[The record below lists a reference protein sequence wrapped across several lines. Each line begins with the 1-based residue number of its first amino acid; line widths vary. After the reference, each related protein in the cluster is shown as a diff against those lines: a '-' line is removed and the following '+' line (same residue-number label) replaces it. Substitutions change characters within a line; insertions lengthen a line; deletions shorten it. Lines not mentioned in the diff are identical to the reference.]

1 MNRMHIAM
9 FTNTYLPFT
18 NGITRSIHSF
28 RQALEGELG
37 HNVFVFAQGADD
49 YEEPEPFIFR
59 YPSLE
64 IPFQKYPLTIPVSR
78 FVDRLMP
85 RLKLDVIHAHHPAP
99 LGTEAARHA
108 RQLGLPLIFTHHTYY
123 QEYGHYLGLPEET
136 GRRVIESWIADYMK
150 QCQHIIAPSPS
161 IKQMIETTYGIHDRL
176 TVIPTGID
184 TRPYTAA
191 DGRAFRQQLNW
202 GDDTILISVGRMADE
217 KNWPTLLDAV
227 AILFARQPH
236 VRLVLLGDGPARHDL
251 EKYSEELGIADRV
264 TFTGNVPFDDVP
276 SYLKAADLFCFASV
290 TETQGL
296 VTLEAMAAGLPVVA
310 VDATGTADAV
320 DHEVDGLLT
329 PNDSEALAAA
339 MERVLADEELGA
351 RLREATAV
359 KAAQFDI
366 VTLSQQLVDL
376 YHQAI
381 EDKQADRTIQMDE
394 KKSIFNVDWRKPLS
408 ILEETIAEL
417 ENLLTKS
424 VHTEE
429 K

>member
-1 MNRMHIAM
+1 MNRLHIAM

-18 NGITRSIHSF
+18 NGITRSINSF

-37 HNVFVFAQGADD
+37 HNVFIFAQGADD

-78 FVDRLMP
+78 FVDRLLP
-85 RLKLDVIHAHHPAP
+85 RLKLNVIHAHHPAP

-108 RQLGLPLIFTHHTYY
+108 KNLDLPLVFTHHTYY
-123 QEYGHYLGLPEET
+123 QEYSHYIGLPEET
-136 GRRVIESWIADYMK
+136 SRRVIERWIADYMA

-191 DGRAFRQQLNW
+191 DGRAFRQQLDW
-202 GDDTILISVGRMADE
+202 GDDTILISVGRMAEE
-217 KNWPTLLDAV
+217 KNWPTLLEA
-227 AILFARQPH
+227 AQIMFSQRPG

-251 EKYSEELGIADRV
+251 EKQAKELGIADRV

-276 SYLKAADLFCFASV
+276 KYLKAADLFCFASV

-310 VDATGTADAV
+310 VDATGTSDAV
-320 DHEVDGLLT
+320 DHEVEGLLT
-329 PNDSEALAAA
+329 PNDSAALAAA
-339 MERVLADEELGA
+339 IERVLDDQELYA
-351 RLREATAV
+351 RLQAATAV

-366 VTLSQQLVDL
+366 ITLAQQLVDV
-376 YHQAI
+376 YQQAVA
-381 EDKQADRTIQMDE
+381 DKRDGRAIQMDE
-394 KKSIFNVDWRKPLS
+394 KKSIFNVDWKKPLA
-408 ILEETIAEL
+408 ILEEKIAEL
-417 ENLLTKS
+417 L
-424 VHTEE
+424 
-429 K
+429 